1 MAFVHARMT
10 HHRQTVVPT
19 DSHEKA
25 TLFRR
30 EPNGRTNSH
39 PFFCDAAMKTS
50 RSEFRRRFSESFT
63 GTSPELIASELN
75 DALLATVH
83 SLAVQCR
90 P

>member
-1 MAFVHARMT
+1 
-10 HHRQTVVPT
+10 
-19 DSHEKA
+19 
-25 TLFRR
+25 
-30 EPNGRTNSH
+30 
-39 PFFCDAAMKTS
+39 MKTS
-50 RSEFRRRFSESFT
+50 RSETFRRRCSESFT